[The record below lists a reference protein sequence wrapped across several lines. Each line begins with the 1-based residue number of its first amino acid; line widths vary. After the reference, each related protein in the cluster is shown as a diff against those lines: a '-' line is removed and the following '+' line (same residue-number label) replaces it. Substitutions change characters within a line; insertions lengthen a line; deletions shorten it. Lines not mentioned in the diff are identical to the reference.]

1 MKAAGSL
8 SGILALKENG
18 ITVNKTASKLLAWE
32 RIYHRKDQLK
42 LDRRIG
48 VKGGFSP
55 GLNCLTWLHNLET
68 IRELE
73 GQWNMESY

>member
-1 MKAAGSL
+1 MKAAGSS

-18 ITVNKTASKLLAWE
+18 ITIDKAASNLLAWKG
-32 RIYHRKDQLK
+32 IYHRKDQLK